1 MLAHK
6 RGLAPDRVRAAVQD
20 QRHARRDGAF
30 GRVNRADEE
39 LVPVIGGERGQVAAA
54 GGEEDAVAGPG
65 PHGLGRRPDVGD
77 GLPVRV
83 GLPARTAQDE
93 QRHACFGR
101 GQGSVRGD
109 RAGERVGRVDYPG
122 NPLSPQERGQS
133 VDSAEPADAHRAVGQ
148 ARLAYPA
155 GQRGDH
161 VGPGRHQRGGQFP
174 GLAGP
179 AKDEDAHRDRLTR
192 QSRLAAFRPGMRAAR
207 VTAPAPVA
215 VIHRGGHTTAG
226 CVSATGTLR
235 LIAVIRLRILDD
247 HHARGADRTGRPR
260 RRRRGG
266 DAGDWADA

>member
-20 QRHARRDGAF
+20 QRHARRHGAF

-39 LVPVIGGERGQVAAA
+39 LVPVIGGERSQVTAA

-77 GLPVRV
+77 ALPVRV

-93 QRHACFGR
+93 QRHARFGR
-101 GQGSVRGD
+101 GQGGVRGD
-109 RAGERVGRVDYPG
+109 RAGERVRRVDYPG

-133 VDSAEPADAHRAVGQ
+133 VDSAEPADAHWTVGQ

-161 VGPGRHQRGGQFP
+161 IGPGRHQRGGQFP

-179 AKDEDAHRDRLTR
+179 AQDEDAHGPRLTAQPCR
-192 QSRLAAFRPGMRAAR
+192 PEDQDHHGASRSPALADRPAVRPGLGECCPSCPSQGATQCCSEVPR
-207 VTAPAPVA
+207 VISSPE
-215 VIHRGGHTTAG
+215 
-226 CVSATGTLR
+226 S
-235 LIAVIRLRILDD
+235 
-247 HHARGADRTGRPR
+247 GAIPS
-260 RRRRGG
+260 
-266 DAGDWADA
+266 